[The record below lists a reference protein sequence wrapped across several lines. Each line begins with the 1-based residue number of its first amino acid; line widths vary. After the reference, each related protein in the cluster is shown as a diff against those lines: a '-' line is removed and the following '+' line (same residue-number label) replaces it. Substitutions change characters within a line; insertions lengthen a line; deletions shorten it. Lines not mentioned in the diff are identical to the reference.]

1 MDCPALRGVHGAGT
15 QQRWEGPGKLVAISF
30 GKEMM
35 TDKLANHNRQNL
47 HLPNTNRQTPLGR
60 PMASD
65 WRLDLPLCGG
75 CRVGMNLE
83 ENGGRTPQ
91 G

>member
-1 MDCPALRGVHGAGT
+1 M
-15 QQRWEGPGKLVAISF
+15 AISF

-47 HLPNTNRQTPLGR
+47 GLPSTNRQTRVGC

-75 CRVGMNLE
+75 GCRVGTNLE
-83 ENGGRTPQ
+83 ETGGRTPQ